1 VTSAKDLRRWWPL
14 APAAFVYL
22 TAFALPASFF
32 FLLSFWT
39 ARAMGI
45 RRDFTFSNYVET
57 WQKYADV
64 IAATLI
70 IAAAT
75 AVVTTVLAFAFAY
88 LIRFRAGR
96 WGLPLLF
103 VTLLTLFGGYL
114 VKIYAWKAILGKE
127 GVLNSALL
135 VLGLIEEPLTIFIYN
150 AGAVVATLT
159 HFLLPLAVLPIYG
172 SLRGIEDDLIEAA
185 RDLGA
190 ARRQAFRDIV
200 LPLSLPGLLTAFTLS
215 FLIAAGDYVTPR
227 FVGGTGTAMIGDFI
241 EQQFSLRFDWPM
253 GSAMSFST
261 FAASAVIIVVT
272 GLLLRR
278 SLRS

>member
-14 APAAFVYL
+14 APAALVYL
-22 TAFALPASFF
+22 IAFALPASFF
-32 FLLSFWT
+32 FILSFWSV
-39 ARAMGI
+39 RAMSI
-45 RRDFTFSNYVET
+45 RRDFTVSNYVET
-57 WQKYADV
+57 WEKYADV
-64 IAATLI
+64 IAATLL
-70 IAAAT
+70 IAAET
-75 AVVTTVLAFAFAY
+75 AVVTTVIAFAFAY

-96 WGLPLLF
+96 LGLPLLF

-135 VLGLIEEPLTIFIYN
+135 ALALIEEPLTIFIYN
-150 AGAVVATLT
+150 SGAVVATLT

-172 SLRGIEDDLIEAA
+172 SLRGVEDDLIEAA

-200 LPLSLPGLLTAFTLS
+200 LPLCLPGLLTAFTLS

-261 FAASAVIIVVT
+261 FAASAVLIVAA
-272 GLLLRR
+272 GLVLRW
-278 SLRS
+278 SLRP